1 MKFFSLIVLAVS
13 LAVVLGEPELKP
25 SGLKVENLSKPET
38 CDKVTR
44 HKLFYILFI
53 KIKSI
58 YNFMAIAKIAFIS

>member
-38 CDKVTR
+38 CDKVTNTN
-44 HKLFYILFI
+44 FYRFYLL
-53 KIKSI
+53 K
-58 YNFMAIAKIAFIS
+58 

>member
-1 MKFFSLIVLAVS
+1 MKFFSVILLAVS

-44 HKLFYILFI
+44 HKLL
-53 KIKSI
+53 
-58 YNFMAIAKIAFIS
+58 